1 MDTDWLFQ
9 GIIDAEQKEYVL
21 LNYFQ
26 KLNQN
31 LEEIKMS
38 MDRIKEY
45 VKTLG
50 FSSGSGEWEKDDRK
64 TYQIL
69 IQK

>member
-21 LNYFQ
+21 LNYFL

-31 LEEIKMS
+31 LEEILMYP
-38 MDRIKEY
+38 MFIER
-45 VKTLG
+45 
-50 FSSGSGEWEKDDRK
+50 
-64 TYQIL
+64 
-69 IQK
+69 